1 MSICLVDV
9 LVVKIVVVRVSL
21 AARLPQPRDV
31 KLFWCNRTKWI
42 CNYFILSYINLL
54 WFLLNLNTLP
64 LNGMWIHVRARV
76 TNDGVFWFCCRLFF
90 WYVQC
95 GVCCQRTIDQKKYKK
110 HTDTQQALQRHSIV
124 IICYSI
130 SFICCENCLGSTE
143 STSRLGR
150 KLYGFDFDTV
160 SLFIVVFLFSIC
172 IRYR

>member
-1 MSICLVDV
+1 MQSNEVNMQLFYFVVHKFIMVFIEFKYTSTKRNVNSCSGPCYKRRCV
-9 LVVKIVVVRVSL
+9 LVL
-21 AARLPQPRDV
+21 LP
-31 KLFWCNRTKWI
+31 
-42 CNYFILSYINLL
+42 
-54 WFLLNLNTLP
+54 
-64 LNGMWIHVRARV
+64 
-76 TNDGVFWFCCRLFF
+76 FF

>member
-1 MSICLVDV
+1 MFGPV
-9 LVVKIVVVRVSL
+9 LQTTVCSGFVAVFFGMFSVAFVVS
-21 AARLPQPRDV
+21 ARS
-31 KLFWCNRTKWI
+31 TKK
-42 CNYFILSYINLL
+42 NN
-54 WFLLNLNTLP
+54 
-64 LNGMWIHVRARV
+64 
-76 TNDGVFWFCCRLFF
+76 
-90 WYVQC
+90 
-95 GVCCQRTIDQKKYKK
+95 KK

-130 SFICCENCLGSTE
+130 SFICCENCLGPTE